1 MGLVTALVFTP
12 VLVVGVTLGSPV
24 ILSAIGLSAIGPV
37 AGGLFAASQGSAIAA
52 GSWMAA
58 AQAIAMVAAP
68 ALGLRTALGRRSGD
82 H

>member
-58 AQAIAMVAAP
+58 AQAIAMVAVTP
-68 ALGLRTALGRRSGD
+68 TP
-82 H
+82 